1 MIDAS
6 AYQPLLDTIAKGES
20 GGNYNAYFGR
30 TASSEVPFT
39 RMTVAEV
46 MQWQQEYIRQGNASN
61 AVGRY
66 QFMGT
71 TLAGLV
77 KQLSISP
84 HATFDPALQDRLA
97 RALIDRRG
105 SHAFVQ
111 RKITRE
117 EFAANLAQEWAALPR
132 MTGDNPHESYYSGD
146 GLNHARVSTDEV
158 LRAVD
163 GLTLGLTR

>member
-20 GGNYNAYFGR
+20 DGNYNAYFGH
-30 TASSEVPFT
+30 TANTEVPFT
-39 RMTVAEV
+39 RMTVTEV
-46 MQWQQEYIRQGNASN
+46 MQWQEEYIRQGSASN

-71 TLAGLV
+71 TLTGLV
-77 KQLSISP
+77 KQLNISP
-84 HATFDPALQDRLA
+84 HATFNPALQDRLA
-97 RALIDRRG
+97 RALVDRRG

-111 RKITRE
+111 DKITRE
-117 EFAANLAQEWAALPR
+117 ELAANLAQEWAALPR
-132 MTGDNPHESYYSGD
+132 MGGDNPQESYYAGD
-146 GLNHARVSTDEV
+146 GLNHAQVSANEV

-163 GLTLGLTR
+163 RLKGK